1 MKYFKLFEQFVT
13 ENNQPVNEAKISYS
27 LKDLMRDMKRNK
39 NYAEMLDLVA
49 SKLRIN
55 PKDIA
60 VITNKDKDFKDYQD
74 EFKNDPFASLNNPSD
89 ETKLYYNR
97 KINVLMG
104 STGGTEIT
112 YFVPSDKLL
121 ENKINEASKV
131 YTLEDM
137 IDDNK
142 SERDIQKAM
151 AMCAVS
157 LGLDPKKIAVVT
169 TDDDDYSEYQAKY
182 KNSRFTPFNNPS
194 AEMSTSY
201 AKGEN
206 IISFNDGSI
215 SGFFIPIEFMNESK
229 LSSKEK
235 KIIDKFT
242 KWADGEDPTSIDID
256 YYSAQKK
263 LNSEEKALL
272 KRTFLED
279 FSITSTGPLSSDIR
293 PRIGS

>member
-27 LKDLMRDMKRNK
+27 LKDHMRNMKRNK
-39 NYAEMLDLVA
+39 SYAEMLDLVA
-49 SKLRIN
+49 SKLRVD

-60 VITNKDKDFKDYQD
+60 VISNEDKGFKDYQAK
-74 EFKNDPFASLNNPSD
+74 FKNDPFASLNNPSD
-89 ETKLYYNR
+89 ETKLYYS
-97 KINVLMG
+97 KKLNVAMG
-104 STGGTEIT
+104 NDGIQIT

-121 ENKINEASKV
+121 ENEINEASKV

-169 TDDDDYSEYQAKY
+169 TDDDDYPEYQAKY

-242 KWADGEDPTSIDID
+242 KWADGEDPTLTDID

-263 LNSEEKALL
+263 LNSGEKALL

-279 FSITSTGPLSSDIR
+279 FSITSTGPLPSDIR